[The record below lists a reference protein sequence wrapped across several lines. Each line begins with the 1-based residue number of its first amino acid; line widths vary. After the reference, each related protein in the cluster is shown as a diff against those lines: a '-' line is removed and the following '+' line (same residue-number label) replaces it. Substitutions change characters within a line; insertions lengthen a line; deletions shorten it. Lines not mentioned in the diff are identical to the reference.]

1 MLGKEVEREIF
12 VDENKDKIV
21 FSTDTYTNKLINEI
35 MRSGEFNSVSSM
47 IRAAIQFFAYH
58 SLTLKK
64 RPIDYYGKQSPYDTP
79 IRPTPP
85 HSNLHP
91 KDRKVQEEIDAE
103 IARPEATGQVHNGD
117 RIIVDRGTGEVRK
130 VEKG

>member
-47 IRAAIQFFAYH
+47 IRAAIHFFAYH
-58 SLTLKK
+58 RLTLKK
-64 RPIDYYGKQSPYDTP
+64 DP
-79 IRPTPP
+79 
-85 HSNLHP
+85 
-91 KDRKVQEEIDAE
+91 
-103 IARPEATGQVHNGD
+103 
-117 RIIVDRGTGEVRK
+117 
-130 VEKG
+130 